1 RPRAGSD
8 RIAGRHQYL
17 RPRRGGADLF
27 GSSIHGRRPG
37 RIGRR
42 RRCLSAAVANVR
54 GEHLGRAVRAAR
66 AGARHR
72 EGLCAGLRWPRPA
85 SGRARPARQRAQARR
100 RRTADARLGLPGRR
114 RHRGARPV
122 RWKSGTV
129 RARRGARRHRRDHP
143 RLRHRSARLDHDRSG
158 DRRSVPLRRL
168 RLRLALRAAAR
179 GDRARSC
186 RGHHH
191 GGSCRA
197 RLWRDHRRRRQAR
210 HDGKRAPPHAGHC
223 GGVSLTRRVSPL
235 AWAIAPAAL
244 LFVLFFILPF
254 GVMAMLSFLSGNP
267 VSNPNV
273 VFTWRH
279 YNRLLENDLYFD
291 ALIATL
297 RIGAITTIIALLI
310 GYPLAHWMARMH
322 SRVGHAALLMA
333 VVAPLLT
340 GIVVRTFAWMTVL
353 GDRGVINITA
363 QWLGLTEK
371 PLPLMYNEFGVI
383 VGLVHIYVPFMVL
396 TLVGVIGRIDRALE
410 DAARGLGASRFRTF
424 LEVTL
429 PLSLP
434 GILAGSLLVFALAI
448 SAYVTPVLLGGNNVL
463 TLPMLIYQQVSASF
477 NLGFAG
483 ALGVVL
489 LAVSLALVF
498 AYNTILG
505 RLTGER
511 QIA

>member
-1 RPRAGSD
+1 MT
-8 RIAGRHQYL
+8 Q
-17 RPRRGGADLF
+17 
-27 GSSIHGRRPG
+27 
-37 RIGRR
+37 
-42 RRCLSAAVANVR
+42 AA
-54 GEHLGRAVRAAR
+54 
-66 AGARHR
+66 
-72 EGLCAGLRWPRPA
+72 P
-85 SGRARPARQRAQARR
+85 
-100 RRTADARLGLPGRR
+100 
-114 RHRGARPV
+114 
-122 RWKSGTV
+122 
-129 RARRGARRHRRDHP
+129 
-143 RLRHRSARLDHDRSG
+143 
-158 DRRSVPLRRL
+158 
-168 RLRLALRAAAR
+168 
-179 GDRARSC
+179 
-186 RGHHH
+186 
-191 GGSCRA
+191 
-197 RLWRDHRRRRQAR
+197 
-210 HDGKRAPPHAGHC
+210 KRAK
-223 GGVSLTRRVSPL
+223 VSPI
-235 AWAIAPAAL
+235 AWLIAPAAL

-254 GVMAMLSFLSGNP
+254 GVMAVLSFLSGNP

-279 YNRLLENDLYFD
+279 YIRLFDSDLYFD
-291 ALIATL
+291 ALVATL

-322 SRVGHAALLMA
+322 SRIGHAALLMA

-340 GIVVRTFAWMTVL
+340 GIVVRTFAWMTLL
-353 GDRGVINITA
+353 GDRGAINITA
-363 QWLGLTEK
+363 QWLGLTDK
-371 PLPLMYNEFGVI
+371 PWPLMYNEFGVI

-396 TLVGVIGRIDRALE
+396 TLVGVIGRIDAALE
-410 DAARGLGASRFRTF
+410 DAARGLGASRFRAF

-489 LAVSLALVF
+489 LVVSLALVF

>member
-1 RPRAGSD
+1 M
-8 RIAGRHQYL
+8 
-17 RPRRGGADLF
+17 
-27 GSSIHGRRPG
+27 RRP
-37 RIGRR
+37 
-42 RRCLSAAVANVR
+42 A
-54 GEHLGRAVRAAR
+54 
-66 AGARHR
+66 
-72 EGLCAGLRWPRPA
+72 
-85 SGRARPARQRAQARR
+85 
-100 RRTADARLGLPGRR
+100 
-114 RHRGARPV
+114 
-122 RWKSGTV
+122 
-129 RARRGARRHRRDHP
+129 
-143 RLRHRSARLDHDRSG
+143 
-158 DRRSVPLRRL
+158 
-168 RLRLALRAAAR
+168 
-179 GDRARSC
+179 
-186 RGHHH
+186 
-191 GGSCRA
+191 
-197 RLWRDHRRRRQAR
+197 
-210 HDGKRAPPHAGHC
+210 
-223 GGVSLTRRVSPL
+223 VSPI

-254 GVMAMLSFLSGNP
+254 GVMALLSFLSGNP

-279 YNRLLENDLYFD
+279 YIRLFDSDLYFD
-291 ALIATL
+291 ALVATL

-322 SRVGHAALLMA
+322 SRVGHALLLMA

-340 GIVVRTFAWMTVL
+340 GIVVRTFAWMTLL

-363 QWLGLTEK
+363 QSLGLTEK
-371 PLPLMYNEFGVI
+371 PWPLMYNEFGVI

-410 DAARGLGASRFRTF
+410 DAARGLGASRFRAF

-489 LAVSLALVF
+489 LGVSLALVF
-498 AYNTILG
+498 AYNTILSQ
-505 RLTGER
+505 LTGER